1 MGAAAKPRK
10 AVKQRSL
17 ILPSNLSENS
27 PMKPSLSTPAFIEG
41 LSARQAATAL
51 LGAVVDNH
59 LGLDS
64 LLESDTSPAAWRA
77 LDNARDRALALAIV
91 KSALRFRGT
100 ITALIFSM
108 LEHPLPDNARNV
120 RHILHVAIAQI
131 MLLRVP
137 ESAAVNLAV
146 EAANRDPQAK
156 RYANLVNA
164 VLRRLIREGDAAFE
178 VAKAKSVEAP
188 DWLFAMLVED
198 YGDFSAREILAGN
211 RSEAPLDFTVKGEAE
226 LWATQLGGIAL
237 NDTTVRVA
245 HGQTPVPE
253 LEGFSEGA
261 WWVQDAAAALPAIL
275 FGYVLGQHILDM
287 CAAPGGKTA
296 QLAYAGANVTAL
308 DVSKNRLKRVAEN
321 MARLQL
327 QAHVVVGDARKHVPE
342 TLYDGVL
349 IDAPC
354 TSTGTLRRHPDV
366 AWTKTPDDVVQ
377 LARIQFELLEAA
389 MRLTKPGGIIV
400 YANCSLLKAEG
411 EFLLK
416 RWIAS
421 RKDVTVEAVT
431 EQRDGGLAAYV
442 DHDGFLR
449 TTALSYTHENPLLSG
464 MDGFFAARLRKTG

>member
-1 MGAAAKPRK
+1 MGATAEPRK
-10 AVKQRSL
+10 AVKQRRSVST
-17 ILPSNLSENS
+17 SNLSDQHS
-27 PMKPSLSTPAFIEG
+27 MRTTPPAPAFIEG
-41 LSARQAATAL
+41 LSARQAAAAL

-137 ESAAVNLAV
+137 ESAAVNLGV
-146 EAANRDPQAK
+146 EAASRDPQAK

-164 VLRRLIREGDAAFE
+164 VLRRLIREGDVAFE
-178 VAKAKSVEAP
+178 AAKAKSVEAP

-211 RSEAPLDFTVKGEAE
+211 RMEAPLDFTVKAEAE
-226 LWATQLGGIAL
+226 LWATKLSGIAL

-253 LEGFSEGA
+253 LEGFTEGA
-261 WWVQDAAAALPAIL
+261 WWVQDAAAALPVKL
-275 FGYVLGQHILDM
+275 FGDVLGQHILDM

-327 QAHVVVGDARKHVPE
+327 QAHVVVGDARKHVHE

-416 RWIAS
+416 RWIS
-421 RKDVTVEAVT
+421 TRKDVVVEPVT